1 MFNPIQDRPFRAA
14 HGRRGLKGSPY
25 LICYIY
31 PKTMKLG
38 SAITHL
44 KTIQKFYKSCDTS
57 LKFSWHHIFLPEISN
72 FRYIRQYKQKLNV
85 DAFFLI
91 LLTFTEP
98 IQVALIKMIAILMMS
113 AKLTNPAILEIEATR
128 PNLWLLRHQQ
138 NFITWL
144 IFYCRGSHVMT
155 VW

>member
-1 MFNPIQDRPFRAA
+1 MTHPLSFREI
-14 HGRRGLKGSPY
+14 S
-25 LICYIY
+25 
-31 PKTMKLG
+31 
-38 SAITHL
+38 
-44 KTIQKFYKSCDTS
+44 
-57 LKFSWHHIFLPEISN
+57 IFLPEISN

-128 PNLWLLRHQQ
+128 SNLWLLRHQQ
-138 NFITWL
+138 NFIT
-144 IFYCRGSHVMT
+144 
-155 VW
+155 

>member
-1 MFNPIQDRPFRAA
+1 MTHPLSFRDI
-14 HGRRGLKGSPY
+14 S
-25 LICYIY
+25 
-31 PKTMKLG
+31 
-38 SAITHL
+38 
-44 KTIQKFYKSCDTS
+44 
-57 LKFSWHHIFLPEISN
+57 IFLPEISN

-138 NFITWL
+138 NFIT
-144 IFYCRGSHVMT
+144 
-155 VW
+155 